1 MRPMK
6 PRRRPLPEAV
16 RAKRSWVMK
25 GRENSMP
32 EKKRMKARWVK
43 LRMKWELVRL
53 VGAAARA
60 AFVVVVLALPLA
72 LEVFAVGP
80 AREGRVSGRYM

>member
-16 RAKRSWVMK
+16 KLKRSWVMK

-32 EKKRMKARWVK
+32 EKKRMKARWVM
-43 LRMKWELVRL
+43 LRMRWELVRFT
-53 VGAAARA
+53 GFAD
-60 AFVVVVLALPLA
+60 FVSLALPVVVPLAFGLA
-72 LEVFAVGP
+72 LGAG
-80 AREGRVSGRYM
+80 ATMAGSVSGRYR